1 LIIWSSSPRGLRLSH
16 QETTTPSHAQSPL
29 FRLHIRSLLAFCNLS
44 RLEHFPPLSPYHSL
58 LNSVGYFYIIAQ
70 PCSTLPLPLPPN
82 HSTDRPASTTTSS
95 PRRSLFPLA
104 RD

>member
-1 LIIWSSSPRGLRLSH
+1 
-16 QETTTPSHAQSPL
+16 
-29 FRLHIRSLLAFCNLS
+29 
-44 RLEHFPPLSPYHSL
+44 
-58 LNSVGYFYIIAQ
+58 
-70 PCSTLPLPLPPN
+70 LPLPLPPN